1 MKGVSRSIA
10 AGLVML
16 MLLPSLAFGQAR
28 IVQPGEKI
36 DQLGVFI
43 PADNAI
49 QAADLLD
56 RYNIVVERMKAA
68 DDLSAAQMAQI
79 ELLEQMLGSSER
91 ELEIK
96 NLIIQHKDEMLA
108 FRKEINDEYKSLL
121 AMNREQLVRD
131 REAIERLEKM
141 AENANKRSIWVTIAA
156 FIIGAAASYFTFGIL
171 H

>member
-1 MKGVSRSIA
+1 
-10 AGLVML
+10 ML
-16 MLLPSLAFGQAR
+16 APSAWAGQAR

-56 RYNIVVERMKAA
+56 RYNIIVERMKAA
-68 DDLSAAQMAQI
+68 DDLSASQMAQI

-141 AENANKRSIWVTIAA
+141 VENANKRSIWTSIIA
-156 FIIGAAASYFTFGIL
+156 FIIGAAASYFTFGIV